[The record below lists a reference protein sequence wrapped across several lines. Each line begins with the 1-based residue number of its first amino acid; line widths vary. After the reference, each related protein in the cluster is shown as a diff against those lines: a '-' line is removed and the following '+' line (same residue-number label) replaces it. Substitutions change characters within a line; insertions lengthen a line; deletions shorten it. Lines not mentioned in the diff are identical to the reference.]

1 MQLHY
6 GDRPHDFSDNEIR
19 ASAWRRIPGIAAFT
33 GDGTDSNVMVAATK
47 AIKNAGGLGI
57 PTVKPWNIEVI
68 REKMAMVKDS
78 GAFAV
83 AMDIDAAGLPFLKN
97 LTPPAGSKSV
107 EDLREVKQAAGL
119 PFIVKGIMTVK
130 GAMKAKEAGADA
142 IVVSNHGGRVLDQC
156 PATAEVLE
164 EIANAVDGSMKIFVD
179 GGIRS
184 GVDVFKA
191 LALGADAV
199 IIARP
204 FVTAVYG
211 GAQEGVEAY
220 VNKIGSELKDTMAMC
235 GVASLKELHFEGG
248 HFGGEAGFVHQ
259 DSHLAF
265 AVGNQF
271 EESFPVGERGAR
283 GDRRDGRGAEE
294 KHVGRDGSVVDR
306 GVFAIRHIGVSAG
319 EVGRY
324 VILPGDPGRCEKIAR
339 HFDNPVK
346 IAQNREYTTYTGYLD
361 GEKVSVVSTGIGGP
375 SASIAVEELVHC
387 GADTFIRVGTSG
399 GMQKEVL
406 GGICG

>member
-1 MQLHY
+1 MNYTECIEQARGRIGSHCKACWECNGRACKNQMPGPGAKGIGDTAIRNYDKWKEIRVQMDTLVENRPCDTTLELFDRTFQYPFFAGPVGAVQLHY
-6 GDRPHDFSDNEIR
+6 GDCLNDISYNDILVSACA
-19 ASAWRRIPGIAAFT
+19 ASGIAAFT

-83 AMDIDAAGLPFLKN
+83 AMDID
-97 LTPPAGSKSV
+97 
-107 EDLREVKQAAGL
+107 AAGL

-235 GVASLKELHFEGG
+235 GVASLKEIT
-248 HFGGEAGFVHQ
+248 
-259 DSHLAF
+259 
-265 AVGNQF
+265 
-271 EESFPVGERGAR
+271 
-283 GDRRDGRGAEE
+283 RDC
-294 KHVGRDGSVVDR
+294 V
-306 GVFAIRHIGVSAG
+306 
-319 EVGRY
+319 
-324 VILPGDPGRCEKIAR
+324 
-339 HFDNPVK
+339 
-346 IAQNREYTTYTGYLD
+346 
-361 GEKVSVVSTGIGGP
+361 
-375 SASIAVEELVHC
+375 
-387 GADTFIRVGTSG
+387 RV
-399 GMQKEVL
+399 
-406 GGICG
+406 